1 MANKASGRI
10 LIELPI
16 KRGTTINGKDWEK
29 REYVMETNE
38 RYQTKMKFSLYSW
51 DGPIE
56 NPPKIGD
63 KVEIS
68 FSIEAKENKGFW
80 YNEVKPY
87 NIEIQE

>member
-1 MANKASGRI
+1 MANKASGII

-38 RYQTKMKFSLYSW
+38 RYQKKLKFSLYSW